1 MEKDK
6 KIEQFNQLKPYTKYQ
21 CVDKNTDEKVR
32 FMKENDTTAFVFLK
46 GRRSRGWRYN
56 IEDFFKCYDMIIPT
70 DEDVEKKWHKKIKSV
85 INALEKSGLWSDIK
99 EKYKNLYKMTYS
111 DKILIN
117 DLYWSMPFCCPD
129 TPDEEIF
136 QYNEKMS
143 VFIDKYPFLFSS
155 KNNRGL
161 ICINTFYIWEMSE
174 VKTKSM
180 YFGWQNKLFKEQ
192 IQNALTNKEK
202 ITKQARVNYDVTFE
216 YDPDKN
222 KAWYS
227 EEYRGCGNGHY
238 YIALNSSMA
247 LFCEN
252 D

>member
-1 MEKDK
+1 
-6 KIEQFNQLKPYTKYQ
+6 
-21 CVDKNTDEKVR
+21 
-32 FMKENDTTAFVFLK
+32 
-46 GRRSRGWRYN
+46 
-56 IEDFFKCYDMIIPT
+56 
-70 DEDVEKKWHKKIKSV
+70 
-85 INALEKSGLWSDIK
+85 
-99 EKYKNLYKMTYS
+99 
-111 DKILIN
+111 
-117 DLYWSMPFCCPD
+117 
-129 TPDEEIF
+129 
-136 QYNEKMS
+136 MS
-143 VFIDKYPFLFSS
+143 TFIDKYPFLLSS
-155 KNNRGL
+155 KNDRGL

-192 IQNALTNKEK
+192 IQNALDNKEK

-216 YDPDKN
+216 YEPDKN